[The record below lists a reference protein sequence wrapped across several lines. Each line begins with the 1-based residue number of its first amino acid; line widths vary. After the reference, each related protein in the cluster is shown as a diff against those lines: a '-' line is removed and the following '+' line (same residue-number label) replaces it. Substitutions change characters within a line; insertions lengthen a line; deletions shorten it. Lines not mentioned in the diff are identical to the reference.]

1 MTIVPPSRRI
11 APSPGHGCSCVSARN
26 FLTGYIAPQKQE
38 RVSLSG
44 TESIAGS
51 RRNHSTH
58 NDSITS
64 PTSQLL
70 YNARTRSHP
79 GRPVRYAAALPPAL
93 AAPKRPSPA
102 AVSCRCRLPAATAS
116 PLFTSLREVPA
127 PLPPPS
133 TSRALC
139 APRLALGPRVQVICP
154 AAAPASSTASPQAAS

>member
-1 MTIVPPSRRI
+1 MLRKQNEIYGF
-11 APSPGHGCSCVSARN
+11 SPALSGG
-26 FLTGYIAPQKQE
+26 P
-38 RVSLSG
+38 SLSLPASSH
-44 TESIAGS
+44 TAQQPP
-51 RRNHSTH
+51 NPHST
-58 NDSITS
+58 NTYY
-64 PTSQLL
+64 